1 MLLATALVLSLAGI
15 VCAATATAATATA
28 TTPELAVLGGDH
40 GPTLPIEAVLAEL
53 PPSEQASALI
63 SDLAVSY
70 PVATLGIQPGR
81 LRQQIKVAASFGQWL
96 TRPIA
101 LVADDDLSRRWLRRN
116 GDALRLLNATVLV
129 VRVRSELDMRKL
141 RALRADLPMAPV
153 NADHLVRSLSA
164 SAPRARVGVYPLV
177 IFPDGRLQQELQA
190 VTGPAWTAT
199 QSTAVASTLPKA
211 GTP

>member
-1 MLLATALVLSLAGI
+1 MLFATALVLSLAGI
-15 VCAATATAATATA
+15 VCAATATAATAA
-28 TTPELAVLGGDH
+28 TPELDVWGGDH

-70 PVATLGIQPGR
+70 PIATLGIQPGH
-81 LRQQIKVAASFGQWL
+81 LRQHMKVADSFAQWL
-96 TRPIA
+96 TRPVA

-116 GDALRLLNATVLV
+116 GDALRFLNATVLV

-164 SAPRARVGVYPLV
+164 SAAGAKVGVYPLV
-177 IFPDGRLQQELQA
+177 IFPDGRLQQELRA
-190 VTGPAWTAT
+190 VLGPASTAT
-199 QSTAVASTLPKA
+199 QSTAVAATLPKA